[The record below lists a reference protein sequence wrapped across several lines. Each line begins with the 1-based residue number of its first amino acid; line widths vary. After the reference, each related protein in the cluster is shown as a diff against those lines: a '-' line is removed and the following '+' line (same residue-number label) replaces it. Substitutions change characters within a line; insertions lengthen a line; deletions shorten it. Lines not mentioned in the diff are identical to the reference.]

1 MDIKGE
7 GSRYV
12 FEVVAKRGQGFR
24 CWCIVTMTHLHTTL
38 SQLKDVT
45 YLLMIEEARLS
56 DLVV

>member
-45 YLLMIEEARLS
+45 YS
-56 DLVV
+56 